1 MSKRIIII
9 SSLIIAGVVGIFF
22 YAYYFF
28 PRPYETWIY
37 ISIDVTRKSDNLS
50 LGDIKIEDY
59 KIISNIKDFRIK
71 SFIDKNKNNWENNEL
86 THPIGGQ
93 TITGALWDGIKT
105 TTINDKDHLLSIY
118 VILDDEFGNNY
129 NFELNTTRE
138 YGTKR
143 GFIK

>member
-1 MSKRIIII
+1 MSKKIIVI
-9 SSLIIAGVVGIFF
+9 SSLIIAGIVGMFF

-71 SFIDKNKNNWENNEL
+71 SFIDKNKNNC
-86 THPIGGQ
+86 
-93 TITGALWDGIKT
+93 
-105 TTINDKDHLLSIY
+105 
-118 VILDDEFGNNY
+118 
-129 NFELNTTRE
+129 
-138 YGTKR
+138 
-143 GFIK
+143 